1 MGSGLRHNPSV
12 ARPNRRQNALMPSS
26 NVASNLE
33 SLRELPLRRVPRQ
46 QRSRRRVA
54 NMISAAIDLLVLGG
68 TEAVTT
74 SAVAEKAGV
83 PIGSVYQFFPDR
95 ETLLLAVAEISSR
108 PLQETAELINS
119 DSIPGSD
126 LDSWLVSVLNQ
137 LEDQWSK
144 HPADVAAWNALVSV
158 PNMDA
163 VTGPIFTN
171 FVNAL
176 AQGVTQHNK
185 STRLSEKETNE
196 LCWVLTT
203 SLTAVLSSSLA
214 MKRTSAMAAFKIWA
228 TCMFTPHA

>member
-1 MGSGLRHNPSV
+1 
-12 ARPNRRQNALMPSS
+12 
-26 NVASNLE
+26 
-33 SLRELPLRRVPRQ
+33 
-46 QRSRRRVA
+46 
-54 NMISAAIDLLVLGG
+54 MISAAIDLLVLGG